1 MRIVFVGCVEFS
13 RSALEKVLQLG
24 GNVVG
29 ICTLKDSVFNAD
41 HSDLSDIAVR
51 NAIPCLDVSDLNA
64 AESLAWIRR
73 QQPDVVF
80 CFGWSRLLKRE
91 FLSIPKLGVVG
102 FHPAALPQ
110 NRGRHPV
117 IWALV
122 LGLKETGST
131 FFFMDEGA
139 DSGDILSQSIVK
151 ISNDDDAGAL
161 YQKITSTALEQIER
175 FLPRLSDGTFERRPQ
190 DLSLANSWRKRQ
202 RADGL
207 IDWRMSAQ
215 NIHNLVR
222 GLAKPYVGAS
232 FIHEGVEFKV
242 WKTERVTNVPTNI
255 EPGRVIQGGACP
267 VVKCGEGAVGLILT
281 EPAFSCTPGV
291 CL

>member
-1 MRIVFVGCVEFS
+1 MRIVFVGCVDFS

-24 GNVVG
+24 GDVVG
-29 ICTLKDSVFNAD
+29 VCTLRNSAFNAD

-51 NAIPCLDVSDLNA
+51 HKIPCLDVPDLNTND
-64 AESLAWIRR
+64 SLAWLKER
-73 QQPDVVF
+73 QPDVVF

-91 FLSIPKLGVVG
+91 FLSIPRLGVVG

-139 DSGDILSQSIVK
+139 DSGDILSQEIIK
-151 ISNDDDAGAL
+151 ISDDDDAGLL
-161 YQKITSTALEQIER
+161 YQKITRTALEQIEN
-175 FLPRLSDGTFERRPQ
+175 FLPRLSDESFEKRAQAP
-190 DLSLANSWRKRQ
+190 SATNSWRKRQ

-215 NIHNLVR
+215 SIHNLVR

-232 FIHEGVEFKV
+232 FMHEGVEFKV

-281 EPAFSCTPGV
+281 EPAFSCAPGV

>member
-1 MRIVFVGCVEFS
+1 MRIVFVGCVDFS

-29 ICTLKDSVFNAD
+29 ICTLGNSAFNAD
-41 HSDLSDIAVR
+41 HSDLSDVAVR
-51 NAIPCLDVSDLNA
+51 EKIPCLDVPDLNTD
-64 AESLAWIRR
+64 ESLAWLKER
-73 QQPDVVF
+73 QPDVVF

-91 FLSIPKLGVVG
+91 FLGIPRLGVVG

-139 DSGDILSQSIVK
+139 DSGDILSQAIIK
-151 ISNDDDAGAL
+151 ISDADDAGSL
-161 YQKITSTALEQIER
+161 YQKITCAALEQIGN
-175 FLPRLSDGTFERRPQ
+175 FLSHLSDGTFERRRQ
-190 DLSLANSWRKRQ
+190 DLSFANNWRKRQ
-202 RADGL
+202 RTDGL

-215 NIHNLVR
+215 SIHNLVR

-242 WKTERVTNVPTNI
+242 WKTERVTDVPTNI